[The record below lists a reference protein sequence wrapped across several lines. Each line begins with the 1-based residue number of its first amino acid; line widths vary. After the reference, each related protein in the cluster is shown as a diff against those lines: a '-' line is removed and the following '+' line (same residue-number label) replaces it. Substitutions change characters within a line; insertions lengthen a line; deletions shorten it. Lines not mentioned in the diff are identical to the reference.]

1 MPHFS
6 LSLSR
11 WKYPALN
18 EQKEKQPLHKMID
31 EHKFVVQTINT
42 NFLNGYIWFSNLDTK
57 LNEHSSKHY
66 ITQICLTSCALW
78 SLVRCV
84 RLFVCHRSSKSCLA
98 QLLKRGTS
106 FKLIHIGI
114 EVTSISMLTSETT
127 FSTFMFALYFTLIHS
142 ISLRHLRVKVNF
154 GGANFAMKF
163 ARPNLISH
171 KNQKQEN
178 CKK

>member
-1 MPHFS
+1 MNTAANII
-6 LSLSR
+6 SR
-11 WKYPALN
+11 KFALL
-18 EQKEKQPLHKMID
+18 PVLYGH
-31 EHKFVVQTINT
+31 
-42 NFLNGYIWFSNLDTK
+42 LLD
-57 LNEHSSKHY
+57 
-66 ITQICLTSCALW
+66 
-78 SLVRCV
+78 V
-84 RLFVCHRSSKSCLA
+84 FVCLFAIEAANIVCLA